1 MGRTEGYRHIK
12 VKPIAG
18 SLGAEIEGV
27 DVNTMDAA
35 TFAEVK
41 RAFAENLVI
50 FFRGQDLTLKQHE
63 AFMARF
69 GKMTLTYYV
78 NPIEGSD
85 YVARLLRHADAPV
98 GGRNFGDH
106 WHSDQAIRER
116 PPGCFSLYS
125 VDCPPYGGDTMF
137 SNSYLA
143 YDFLSDGLKA
153 MCDQLMVVFSSRVAY
168 GGEGK
173 GGGAQGSKPLALKG
187 VENTFK
193 ISDEE
198 MRKLAAREM
207 EHPLVCI
214 HPDTGK
220 KYLFTTQNY
229 SLRFKGWTEEESRPL
244 LDYLHRWMERPDWTV
259 RFPWSKGALAL
270 IDNRCCHHF
279 AVNDYAGFRREMW
292 RVEIEGNVPYGPARP
307 LPTAQAAE

>member
-1 MGRTEGYRHIK
+1 MRRTDDYRRIT
-12 VKPIAG
+12 VQPLSGA
-18 SLGAEIEGV
+18 LGAEIEGV
-27 DVNTMDAA
+27 DITAMDDDS
-35 TFAEVK
+35 FAEVR

-50 FFRGQDLTLKQHE
+50 FFRDQNLTLKSHE

-78 NPIEGSD
+78 KPIDGSD

-143 YDFLSDGLKA
+143 WDHLSDGLKA
-153 MCDQLMVVFSSRVAY
+153 MCEQLTVVFSSRVAY
-168 GGEGK
+168 GGDGQ
-173 GGGAQGSKPLALKG
+173 GGGRGAKPLALAG
-187 VENTFK
+187 TENTFK
-193 ISDEE
+193 ISPEE
-198 MRKLAAREM
+198 MQAQMAREM

-214 HPDTGK
+214 HPDTGR

-244 LDYLHRWMERPDWTV
+244 LNFLHRHMERAEFTV
-259 RFPWSKGALAL
+259 RFRWSRGALAL
-270 IDNRCCHHF
+270 IDNRCCHHL

-292 RVEIEGNVPYGPARP
+292 RVEVEGNVPYGPARP
-307 LPTAQAAE
+307 LPQQQAAE